1 MGAATYSTAATRGAD
16 GPATSTAR
24 SRWRADSWRI
34 ARPFVSGAGAVFVVV
49 TALFFVSRVMSDPAR
64 RMLDVGA
71 PEERR
76 LELTAAF
83 GLDRPLWVQYRE
95 FLGHLVRLD
104 FADSLWQGRPSLD
117 IVLEQLPSS
126 LGLVAL
132 STLVS
137 VVVFVPLGMVAALH
151 AGRPLDSLISTA
163 SLGGVSLP
171 QFWLGQMLILVF
183 AVRLGWLP
191 TFGTGSVK
199 HLVLPVATMAIVGGG
214 RLVQLTRSVMLEQ
227 LNASYVRTARAKGFS
242 TAYVLRRHV
251 ARNIAVPIITL
262 AAWDLADGLA
272 GNVILVEAVFGRS
285 GLGATLLDAI
295 ERQDVVLIEACVFV
309 IAVIVVVTNAI
320 ADALYRRAD
329 PRTRE
334 VS

>member
-1 MGAATYSTAATRGAD
+1 MSGGSAAAPAGAGRRG
-16 GPATSTAR
+16 
-24 SRWRADSWRI
+24 RWRADAWRI
-34 ARPFVSGAGAVFVVV
+34 ARPFVSGAAAVYLVV

-64 RMLDVGA
+64 RMLEVGA

-76 LELTAAF
+76 LQLTEAF
-83 GLDRPLWVQYRE
+83 GLDRPLWTQYRE
-95 FLGHLVRLD
+95 FLGNMVRLR

-191 TFGTGSVK
+191 SFGSGSLAQ
-199 HLVLPVATMAIVGGG
+199 LVLPVTTMAIVSGG
-214 RLVQLTRSVMLEQ
+214 RLVQLTCSVMLEQ
-227 LNASYVRTARAKGFS
+227 LNASYVRTARSKGFG
-242 TAYVLRRHV
+242 TAYILRRHV

-272 GNVILVEAVFGRS
+272 GNVILVESVFGRP
-285 GLGATLLDAI
+285 GLGVTLLDAI

-329 PRTRE
+329 PRTKE
-334 VS
+334 AP